1 MLHALTQMFH
11 ILYHI
16 LCNIRTVASLIDV
29 SVIDLISYT
38 MGKLIVRSEESVGL
52 AIARSFIFFV
62 ILLSYK
68 IMI

>member
-52 AIARSFIFFV
+52 VIARSFIF
-62 ILLSYK
+62 LLFY
-68 IMI
+68 

>member
-11 ILYHI
+11 ILCHI
-16 LCNIRTVASLIDV
+16 QCNIRTVASLADA

-38 MGKLIVRSEESVGL
+38 KGKLIVRSEEFVGL
-52 AIARSFIFFV
+52 AIARSLFFV

-68 IMI
+68 FMI